1 MNDVDGFKMRDR
13 CLIWGLPFFVFLLI
27 SLLVSLVEGTN
38 FDDDNFVRFVVFL
51 SCVLLLCI
59 IYYLFQSF
67 WVELFS
73 IAWNR
78 LIRRK
83 ASTQYEMPKAP
94 QLLTGEVEEKDYV
107 PFEECQQE
115 GEEEITSDSRPDAQP
130 SDNVEEEQ
138 VDLFTLRNEEYN
150 QKQEE
155 QRQKVITAI
164 IEYTQNTMSPYVNDD
179 KELEKL
185 CGDIRKWADNPK
197 HTPAA
202 ISLKRKLTTLDLR
215 HFIWNIGE
223 RIGDKMDYTGNV
235 RALFVQ
241 SLFPKEMKDITLDS
255 IRNFKFEPNKGNIK
269 LDPPDKDD
277 YAFHYEK

>member
-1 MNDVDGFKMRDR
+1 MSDVNGFKMRDW

-27 SLLVSLVEGTN
+27 SLLVSLVVGTN
-38 FDDDNFVRFVVFL
+38 FDDDNFVRSVVFL

-83 ASTQYEMPKAP
+83 ASTQYEMPKAS

-115 GEEEITSDSRPDAQP
+115 GEEEITSDSRPDTQP

-138 VDLFTLRNEEYN
+138 VDSFTLLNEEYN
-150 QKQEE
+150 REQEE
-155 QRQKVITAI
+155 HRQKVIAAI
-164 IEYTQNTMSPYVNDD
+164 IEYTQKTMSPFVKDEE
-179 KELEKL
+179 ELEKL
-185 CGDIRKWADNPK
+185 CGYIREWADNPK
-197 HTPAA
+197 YTPAA
-202 ISLKRKLTTLDLR
+202 INLKRNLTTLDLR

-223 RIGDKMDYTGNV
+223 RIGDKKDYTGNV
-235 RALFVQ
+235 RALFIQ

-255 IRNFKFEPNKGNIK
+255 IRNFKFEPDKGNIK

-277 YAFHYEK
+277 YAFHYDK

>member
-1 MNDVDGFKMRDR
+1 MSDVNGFKMRDW

-27 SLLVSLVEGTN
+27 SLLVSLVVGTN
-38 FDDDNFVRFVVFL
+38 FDDDNFVRSVVFL

-59 IYYLFQSF
+59 IYYLFLSF

-78 LIRRK
+78 FRK
-83 ASTQYEMPKAP
+83 RKVSTQYEMPKAP
-94 QLLTGEVEEKDYV
+94 LLLTTEVEEQEYV
-107 PFEECQQE
+107 PFEEYQSK
-115 GEEEITSDSRPDAQP
+115 EEEIIPDSPSSIQP

-138 VDLFTLRNEEYN
+138 VDIYALRNEEYKR
-150 QKQEE
+150 KQEE
-155 QRQKVITAI
+155 HKQKVIAAI
-164 IEYTQNTMSPYVNDD
+164 IEYTQHTMSPYVNDD

-185 CGDIRKWADNPK
+185 CEEIRKWADKPK
-197 HTPAA
+197 YTPVA

-223 RIGDKMDYTGNV
+223 RIGDKKDYTGNV

-241 SLFPKEMKDITLDS
+241 SLFPKEMEDITLDS
-255 IRNFKFEPNKGNIK
+255 IRNFTFEPNKGNIK

-277 YAFHYEK
+277 YAFHYDK